1 METHKLSVRDN
12 LLKLAT
18 RIDLIAEEADI
29 IKNMPEL
36 ISKEELVKELML
48 LNTLLEEFYVEYN
61 KIYHCLGIAFRKW
74 SYYSP
79 YFLPSFGD
87 KKKHPETR

>member
-29 IKNMPEL
+29 IKDMPEL
-36 ISKEELVKELML
+36 ISKEELVKELLL

-61 KIYHCLGIAFRKW
+61 KLLQTTLGGILNDEDIIAVTDED
-74 SYYSP
+74 
-79 YFLPSFGD
+79 PSKLEKFD
-87 KKKHPETR
+87 LV

>member
-29 IKNMPEL
+29 IKDMPEL

-48 LNTLLEEFYVEYN
+48 LNTLLEECYAEYN
-61 KIYHCLGIAFRKW
+61 KLLQTTLGGIVNDEDIIVSK
-74 SYYSP
+74 
-79 YFLPSFGD
+79 
-87 KKKHPETR
+87 

>member
-61 KIYHCLGIAFRKW
+61 KLLQTTLGGIVNDEDIIVSK
-74 SYYSP
+74 
-79 YFLPSFGD
+79 
-87 KKKHPETR
+87 

>member
-48 LNTLLEEFYVEYN
+48 LNTLREEFYAEYN
-61 KIYHCLGIAFRKW
+61 KLLQTTLGGIVNDEDIIVSK
-74 SYYSP
+74 
-79 YFLPSFGD
+79 
-87 KKKHPETR
+87 